1 MADSSVH
8 SRPMAAQGAEDGEID
23 LEDVENTDP
32 DYAQDRE
39 NDSEFEAT
47 EEDLFQGG
55 IYEPSVRIQVQ
66 GSEEESE
73 GPGGDGVRPRPGAP
87 EERGCS
93 IRKIRLGNLFVRM
106 TRSTSHL
113 DDYLDVFVLVVVSRK
128 SKTNPNNKLNHQFL
142 ARHRDWRLCGMGHVF
157 LWLYFIYDL
166 VPLRYGPGIVEPLDF
181 SEPILWTKAHLFF
194 SLKKGDQGEQKQD
207 EMHYKTHNT
216 WIKWAMTKARWILSK
231 VTHAFRRSGAQQLHD
246 DGCSD
251 NDIGTLGGW
260 AQGELRRCYVFGIPF
275 KPVWLLAGFSG
286 DRGDYYIGRA
296 RAKLPR
302 HKVKEKDEWLQLLDL
317 LRLHIFPWVEEGWKK
332 VEEWNA
338 AQTDPLKRH
347 YAGARFLDTLASIGR
362 LVVAQDLAM
371 MWAFCHQHGVRNPR
385 CNCERHPYVQMSPLC
400 NHPLFQKWAYL
411 VAISHFQGEKLR
423 ATGQT
428 TAKADAIFRTTAEE
442 KLHKMHLTANMLR
455 EELGILR
462 GREMQLAMENAELRE
477 KLAAERE
484 DKARVIAE
492 FEAYKRSVAARDD
505 AANTSAEI
513 DGSSKSAGTGGN
525 QATDASK
532 APVAVQ
538 EFFVVVVV
546 SWREATTVAAA
557 WKVWVQPSLIMGG
570 RSLREVFAEFDRY
583 KKKDKNS
590 SFITAYSRF
599 AVKGTPG
606 MAVGAC
612 ERKMRR
618 VHRVMVS
625 VETLRKDSSEAATA
639 TAIKLLDEVLL
650 VCNFTEFTNGLAV
663 LHETPT
669 IKKQKTGSSTEKRTV
684 NDLAQR
690 RVGWLLVKKGLRD
703 QEWATSLFG
712 DDEWEEIHK
721 EHMAQ
726 KKAEE
731 EKQRTAAAKKAER
744 EKATGEASKRKE
756 QK

>member
-8 SRPMAAQGAEDGEID
+8 SRPMAAQGAEDGEED
-23 LEDVENTDP
+23 LEDVEDTDQ

-55 IYEPSVRIQVQ
+55 LYEPSVRIQVQ

-87 EERGCS
+87 EERCEARLYGFS
-93 IRKIRLGNLFVRM
+93 ITLTKDWIKDAR
-106 TRSTSHL
+106 
-113 DDYLDVFVLVVVSRK
+113 DYLKV
-128 SKTNPNNKLNHQFL
+128 KLK
-142 ARHRDWRLCGMGHVF
+142 
-157 LWLYFIYDL
+157 DL
-166 VPLRYGPGIVEPLDF
+166 ND
-181 SEPILWTKAHLFF
+181 
-194 SLKKGDQGEQKQD
+194 EQV
-207 EMHYKTHNT
+207 
-216 WIKWAMTKARWILSK
+216 A
-231 VTHAFRRSGAQQLHD
+231 SGAQQLHD
-246 DGCSD
+246 EGCSD

-260 AQGELRRCYVFGIPF
+260 VQGELRRCYVFGIPF

-286 DRGDYYIGRA
+286 DRGDYYIGRV

-302 HKVKEKDEWLQLLDL
+302 HKDKEKDEWLQLLDL

-332 VEEWNA
+332 
-338 AQTDPLKRH
+338 TDPLKRH

-400 NHPLFQKWAYL
+400 KHPLFQKWEYL

-462 GREMQLAMENAELRE
+462 GCEMQLAMENAELRE

-505 AANTSAEI
+505 VTNTSAEI

-532 APVAVQ
+532 APVAVE

-546 SWREATTVAAA
+546 SWREATTVVAA

-690 RVGWLLVKKGLRD
+690 RVGWLLVKKGLHD

-726 KKAEE
+726 EKVEE

-744 EKATGEASKRKE
+744 EKAKGEASKRKE

>member
-1 MADSSVH
+1 MNRPISPAYSS
-8 SRPMAAQGAEDGEID
+8 RQ
-23 LEDVENTDP
+23 
-32 DYAQDRE
+32 
-39 NDSEFEAT
+39 
-47 EEDLFQGG
+47 
-55 IYEPSVRIQVQ
+55 
-66 GSEEESE
+66 
-73 GPGGDGVRPRPGAP
+73 
-87 EERGCS
+87 
-93 IRKIRLGNLFVRM
+93 
-106 TRSTSHL
+106 
-113 DDYLDVFVLVVVSRK
+113 
-128 SKTNPNNKLNHQFL
+128 
-142 ARHRDWRLCGMGHVF
+142 
-157 LWLYFIYDL
+157 
-166 VPLRYGPGIVEPLDF
+166 
-181 SEPILWTKAHLFF
+181 
-194 SLKKGDQGEQKQD
+194 
-207 EMHYKTHNT
+207 
-216 WIKWAMTKARWILSK
+216 
-231 VTHAFRRSGAQQLHD
+231 
-246 DGCSD
+246 
-251 NDIGTLGGW
+251 
-260 AQGELRRCYVFGIPF
+260 
-275 KPVWLLAGFSG
+275 
-286 DRGDYYIGRA
+286 
-296 RAKLPR
+296 
-302 HKVKEKDEWLQLLDL
+302 
-317 LRLHIFPWVEEGWKK
+317 
-332 VEEWNA
+332 VEEWNV

-492 FEAYKRSVAARDD
+492 FEAYKRSVAAKDD

-532 APVAVQ
+532 APVAVE

-583 KKKDKNS
+583 KKDKNS

-650 VCNFTEFTNGLAV
+650 VCNFTEFTNGVAV

-726 KKAEE
+726 EKAEE

-744 EKATGEASKRKE
+744 EKAKGEASKRKE

>member
-8 SRPMAAQGAEDGEID
+8 SRPMAAQGAEDGEED
-23 LEDVENTDP
+23 LEDDENTDQ

-55 IYEPSVRIQVQ
+55 VYEPSVRIQVQ
-66 GSEEESE
+66 GSVEGSE

-128 SKTNPNNKLNHQFL
+128 SKTNPNNKLSHQFL

-157 LWLYFIYDL
+157 LWPHFIYDL

-194 SLKKGDQGEQKQD
+194 SLKKGDQGKQKQD

-286 DRGDYYIGRA
+286 DRGDYYISRA

-302 HKVKEKDEWLQLLDL
+302 HKDKEKDEWLQLLDL

-332 VEEWNA
+332 
-338 AQTDPLKRH
+338 
-347 YAGARFLDTLASIGR
+347 
-362 LVVAQDLAM
+362 
-371 MWAFCHQHGVRNPR
+371 
-385 CNCERHPYVQMSPLC
+385 
-400 NHPLFQKWAYL
+400 
-411 VAISHFQGEKLR
+411 
-423 ATGQT
+423 
-428 TAKADAIFRTTAEE
+428 DAIFRTATEE
-442 KLHKMHLTANMLR
+442 KMQKMHLTANMLR

-477 KLAAERE
+477 KLAAERD

-492 FEAYKRSVAARDD
+492 FEAYKRSVAARDV
-505 AANTSAEI
+505 AANTYAEI
-513 DGSSKSAGTGGN
+513 DGSSKSAGTGAK
-525 QATDASK
+525 QAMGASK
-532 APVAVQ
+532 APVAV
-538 EFFVVVVV
+538 EDFFVVVVV
-546 SWREATTVAAA
+546 SWREATTIAAA

-599 AVKGTPG
+599 AYKGTPG

-612 ERKMRR
+612 ERKMHRA
-618 VHRVMVS
+618 HRVMVS

-663 LHETPT
+663 LHETPP

-703 QEWATSLFG
+703 QEWASSLFG

-726 KKAEE
+726 EKAEE

-744 EKATGEASKRKE
+744 EKAKGEASKR
-756 QK
+756 

>member
-1 MADSSVH
+1 MIH
-8 SRPMAAQGAEDGEID
+8 LGHQFLGRGC
-23 LEDVENTDP
+23 
-32 DYAQDRE
+32 
-39 NDSEFEAT
+39 
-47 EEDLFQGG
+47 
-55 IYEPSVRIQVQ
+55 RIQ
-66 GSEEESE
+66 
-73 GPGGDGVRPRPGAP
+73 
-87 EERGCS
+87 
-93 IRKIRLGNLFVRM
+93 KIRLGNLFVRM

-128 SKTNPNNKLNHQFL
+128 SKTNPNNKLSHQFL

-157 LWLYFIYDL
+157 LWLHFINDL

-194 SLKKGDQGEQKQD
+194 SLKKGDQGKQKQD

-260 AQGELRRCYVFGIPF
+260 AQGELRRCYVFGLSF

-296 RAKLPR
+296 RSKLPR
-302 HKVKEKDEWLQLLDL
+302 HKDKEKDEWLQLLDL

-332 VEEWNA
+332 
-338 AQTDPLKRH
+338 
-347 YAGARFLDTLASIGR
+347 
-362 LVVAQDLAM
+362 
-371 MWAFCHQHGVRNPR
+371 
-385 CNCERHPYVQMSPLC
+385 MSPLC

-428 TAKADAIFRTTAEE
+428 IAKADAIFRTTADE
-442 KLHKMHLTANMLR
+442 KMQKMHLTTNMLR

-484 DKARVIAE
+484 DKAQVIAE
-492 FEAYKRSVAARDD
+492 FEAYKKSVAARDD

-513 DGSSKSAGTGGN
+513 DGSSKSAGTRAN

-532 APVAVQ
+532 APVAVE

-546 SWREATTVAAA
+546 SWREATTIAAA

-599 AVKGTPG
+599 ADKGTPG

-618 VHRVMVS
+618 VHRVMVF

-663 LHETPT
+663 LHETPP
-669 IKKQKTGSSTEKRTV
+669 IKKQKTGSSMEKRTV

-726 KKAEE
+726 EKAEE

-744 EKATGEASKRKE
+744 EKAKGEASKR
-756 QK
+756 

>member
-1 MADSSVH
+1 MMH
-8 SRPMAAQGAEDGEID
+8 LGHQFLG
-23 LEDVENTDP
+23 
-32 DYAQDRE
+32 
-39 NDSEFEAT
+39 
-47 EEDLFQGG
+47 
-55 IYEPSVRIQVQ
+55 
-66 GSEEESE
+66 
-73 GPGGDGVRPRPGAP
+73 
-87 EERGCS
+87 RGCS

-106 TRSTSHL
+106 TRSTSRL

-194 SLKKGDQGEQKQD
+194 SLKKGDQGKQKQD

-275 KPVWLLAGFSG
+275 KPVWLLARFSG

-302 HKVKEKDEWLQLLDL
+302 H
-317 LRLHIFPWVEEGWKK
+317 K

-477 KLAAERE
+477 KLAVERE
-484 DKARVIAE
+484 DKAR
-492 FEAYKRSVAARDD
+492 
-505 AANTSAEI
+505 
-513 DGSSKSAGTGGN
+513 
-525 QATDASK
+525 
-532 APVAVQ
+532 
-538 EFFVVVVV
+538 
-546 SWREATTVAAA
+546 
-557 WKVWVQPSLIMGG
+557 PSLIMGG

-625 VETLRKDSSEAATA
+625 VETIRKDSSEAATA

-726 KKAEE
+726 EKAEE

-744 EKATGEASKRKE
+744 EQAKGEASKRKE

>member
-8 SRPMAAQGAEDGEID
+8 SRPMAAQGAEDGEED
-23 LEDVENTDP
+23 LEDVENTDQ

-55 IYEPSVRIQVQ
+55 LYEPSVRIQVQ

-87 EERGCS
+87 EERCEARLYGFSITLTKDWIKDARDYLKVKLKDLNDEQVAGCS

-113 DDYLDVFVLVVVSRK
+113 DDYLDVFILVVVSRK
-128 SKTNPNNKLNHQFL
+128 SKTNPNNKLSHQFL

-194 SLKKGDQGEQKQD
+194 SLKKGDQGKQKQD

-371 MWAFCHQHGVRNPR
+371 MWAFCHQHG
-385 CNCERHPYVQMSPLC
+385 
-400 NHPLFQKWAYL
+400 
-411 VAISHFQGEKLR
+411 
-423 ATGQT
+423 
-428 TAKADAIFRTTAEE
+428 DAIFRTTAEE

-492 FEAYKRSVAARDD
+492 FEAYRRSVAARDD

-532 APVAVQ
+532 APVAVE

-726 KKAEE
+726 EKAEE

-744 EKATGEASKRKE
+744 EKAKGEASKRKE

>member
-8 SRPMAAQGAEDGEID
+8 SRPMAAQGAEDGEED
-23 LEDVENTDP
+23 LEDDENTDQ

-55 IYEPSVRIQVQ
+55 VYEPSVRIQVQ
-66 GSEEESE
+66 GSVEGSE

-87 EERGCS
+87 EER
-93 IRKIRLGNLFVRM
+93 
-106 TRSTSHL
+106 
-113 DDYLDVFVLVVVSRK
+113 K
-128 SKTNPNNKLNHQFL
+128 SKTNPNNKLSHQFL

-157 LWLYFIYDL
+157 LWPHFIYDL

-194 SLKKGDQGEQKQD
+194 SLKKGDQGKQKQD

-286 DRGDYYIGRA
+286 DRGDYYISRA

-302 HKVKEKDEWLQLLDL
+302 HKDKEKDEWLQLLDL
-317 LRLHIFPWVEEGWKK
+317 LRLHIFPWVEEGWK
-332 VEEWNA
+332 
-338 AQTDPLKRH
+338 
-347 YAGARFLDTLASIGR
+347 
-362 LVVAQDLAM
+362 
-371 MWAFCHQHGVRNPR
+371 
-385 CNCERHPYVQMSPLC
+385 
-400 NHPLFQKWAYL
+400 KWAYL

-428 TAKADAIFRTTAEE
+428 TAKADAIFRTATEE
-442 KLHKMHLTANMLR
+442 KMQKMHLTANMLR

-477 KLAAERE
+477 KLAAERD

-492 FEAYKRSVAARDD
+492 FEAYKRSVAARDV
-505 AANTSAEI
+505 AANTYAEI
-513 DGSSKSAGTGGN
+513 DGSSKSAGTGAK
-525 QATDASK
+525 QAMGASK
-532 APVAVQ
+532 APVAV
-538 EFFVVVVV
+538 EDFFVVVVV
-546 SWREATTVAAA
+546 SWREATTIAAA

-599 AVKGTPG
+599 AYKGTPG

-612 ERKMRR
+612 ERKMHRA
-618 VHRVMVS
+618 HRVMVS

-663 LHETPT
+663 LHETPP

-703 QEWATSLFG
+703 QEWASSLFG

-726 KKAEE
+726 EKAEE

-744 EKATGEASKRKE
+744 EKAKGEASKR
-756 QK
+756 

>member
-113 DDYLDVFVLVVVSRK
+113 DDYLDVFVLVVVSMK

-181 SEPILWTKAHLFF
+181 SEPILWTKGHLFF

-231 VTHAFRRSGAQQLHD
+231 VTHAFRGSGAQQLHD

-317 LRLHIFPWVEEGWKK
+317 LRLHIFPRVEEGWKK

-371 MWAFCHQHGVRNPR
+371 MWAFCHQHG
-385 CNCERHPYVQMSPLC
+385 
-400 NHPLFQKWAYL
+400 
-411 VAISHFQGEKLR
+411 
-423 ATGQT
+423 
-428 TAKADAIFRTTAEE
+428 DAIFRTTAEE

-492 FEAYKRSVAARDD
+492 LEAYKRFVAARDD

-612 ERKMRR
+612 ERKMHR

-744 EKATGEASKRKE
+744 EKAKGEASKRKE

>member
-1 MADSSVH
+1 MNRPISPAYSS
-8 SRPMAAQGAEDGEID
+8 RQ
-23 LEDVENTDP
+23 
-32 DYAQDRE
+32 
-39 NDSEFEAT
+39 
-47 EEDLFQGG
+47 
-55 IYEPSVRIQVQ
+55 
-66 GSEEESE
+66 
-73 GPGGDGVRPRPGAP
+73 
-87 EERGCS
+87 
-93 IRKIRLGNLFVRM
+93 
-106 TRSTSHL
+106 
-113 DDYLDVFVLVVVSRK
+113 
-128 SKTNPNNKLNHQFL
+128 
-142 ARHRDWRLCGMGHVF
+142 
-157 LWLYFIYDL
+157 
-166 VPLRYGPGIVEPLDF
+166 
-181 SEPILWTKAHLFF
+181 
-194 SLKKGDQGEQKQD
+194 
-207 EMHYKTHNT
+207 
-216 WIKWAMTKARWILSK
+216 
-231 VTHAFRRSGAQQLHD
+231 
-246 DGCSD
+246 
-251 NDIGTLGGW
+251 
-260 AQGELRRCYVFGIPF
+260 
-275 KPVWLLAGFSG
+275 
-286 DRGDYYIGRA
+286 
-296 RAKLPR
+296 
-302 HKVKEKDEWLQLLDL
+302 
-317 LRLHIFPWVEEGWKK
+317 

-492 FEAYKRSVAARDD
+492 FEAYRRSVAARDD

-532 APVAVQ
+532 APVAVE

-583 KKKDKNS
+583 KKKGKNS

-612 ERKMRR
+612 ERKMRC

-669 IKKQKTGSSTEKRTV
+669 IKKQKTGSSTENRTV

-721 EHMAQ
+721 EYMAQ
-726 KKAEE
+726 EKAEE

-744 EKATGEASKRKE
+744 EKAKGEASKRKE

>member
-8 SRPMAAQGAEDGEID
+8 SRPMAAQGAEDGEED
-23 LEDVENTDP
+23 LEDDENTDQ
-32 DYAQDRE
+32 DYAQDCE

-55 IYEPSVRIQVQ
+55 LYEPSVRIQVQ
-66 GSEEESE
+66 GSVEGSE

-87 EERGCS
+87 EERYEEDGDHSDAEEEGESSPGRRRPPDFASHVEQAAAPGNAGWSCS
-93 IRKIRLGNLFVRM
+93 CDEWQIHLHGPRVTEWRLGR
-106 TRSTSHL
+106 
-113 DDYLDVFVLVVVSRK
+113 YIEK
-128 SKTNPNNKLNHQFL
+128 SKTNPNNKLSHQFL

-157 LWLYFIYDL
+157 LWLHFIYDL

-194 SLKKGDQGEQKQD
+194 SLKKGDQGKQKQD
-207 EMHYKTHNT
+207 VMHYKMHNT

-231 VTHAFRRSGAQQLHD
+231 VTHAFHRSGAQQLHD

-275 KPVWLLAGFSG
+275 KP
-286 DRGDYYIGRA
+286 
-296 RAKLPR
+296 
-302 HKVKEKDEWLQLLDL
+302 
-317 LRLHIFPWVEEGWKK
+317 
-332 VEEWNA
+332 
-338 AQTDPLKRH
+338 
-347 YAGARFLDTLASIGR
+347 
-362 LVVAQDLAM
+362 DLAM

-442 KLHKMHLTANMLR
+442 KMQKMHLTANMLR

-492 FEAYKRSVAARDD
+492 FEAYKRS
-505 AANTSAEI
+505 
-513 DGSSKSAGTGGN
+513 
-525 QATDASK
+525 
-532 APVAVQ
+532 
-538 EFFVVVVV
+538 
-546 SWREATTVAAA
+546 
-557 WKVWVQPSLIMGG
+557 
-570 RSLREVFAEFDRY
+570 LREVFAEFDRY

-599 AVKGTPG
+599 AYKGTPG

-625 VETLRKDSSEAATA
+625 VETLRKDSSERATA
-639 TAIKLLDEVLL
+639 TTIKLLDEVLL

-663 LHETPT
+663 LHETPP
-669 IKKQKTGSSTEKRTV
+669 IKKQKTSSSTEKRTV

-726 KKAEE
+726 EKAEE

-744 EKATGEASKRKE
+744 EKAKGEASKR
-756 QK
+756 

>member
-1 MADSSVH
+1 
-8 SRPMAAQGAEDGEID
+8 
-23 LEDVENTDP
+23 
-32 DYAQDRE
+32 
-39 NDSEFEAT
+39 
-47 EEDLFQGG
+47 
-55 IYEPSVRIQVQ
+55 
-66 GSEEESE
+66 
-73 GPGGDGVRPRPGAP
+73 
-87 EERGCS
+87 
-93 IRKIRLGNLFVRM
+93 
-106 TRSTSHL
+106 
-113 DDYLDVFVLVVVSRK
+113 
-128 SKTNPNNKLNHQFL
+128 
-142 ARHRDWRLCGMGHVF
+142 
-157 LWLYFIYDL
+157 
-166 VPLRYGPGIVEPLDF
+166 
-181 SEPILWTKAHLFF
+181 
-194 SLKKGDQGEQKQD
+194 
-207 EMHYKTHNT
+207 MHYKTHNT

-251 NDIGTLGGW
+251 NDIGTLDGW
-260 AQGELRRCYVFGIPF
+260 AQGELWRCYVFGIPF

-302 HKVKEKDEWLQLLDL
+302 HKDKEKDEWLQLLDL
-317 LRLHIFPWVEEGWKK
+317 LRLHIFPWVEKEKK
-332 VEEWNA
+332 M
-338 AQTDPLKRH
+338 Q
-347 YAGARFLDTLASIGR
+347 
-362 LVVAQDLAM
+362 
-371 MWAFCHQHGVRNPR
+371 
-385 CNCERHPYVQMSPLC
+385 
-400 NHPLFQKWAYL
+400 
-411 VAISHFQGEKLR
+411 
-423 ATGQT
+423 
-428 TAKADAIFRTTAEE
+428 
-442 KLHKMHLTANMLR
+442 KMHLTANMLR

-484 DKARVIAE
+484 DKARVIVE

-513 DGSSKSAGTGGN
+513 DGSSKSAGTGAN

-532 APVAVQ
+532 APVAVE

-570 RSLREVFAEFDRY
+570 RSLREVFAEFDRN
-583 KKKDKNS
+583 KKKNKNS

-599 AVKGTPG
+599 ADKGTPG

-612 ERKMRR
+612 ERKMRC

-639 TAIKLLDEVLL
+639 TAIKLLDEALL

-663 LHETPT
+663 LHETPP

-690 RVGWLLVKKGLRD
+690 RVGWLLVKKGLRN

-726 KKAEE
+726 EKVEE
-731 EKQRTAAAKKAER
+731 EKQRTAAAKKAEQ
-744 EKATGEASKRKE
+744 EKAKGEASKR
-756 QK
+756 

>member
-1 MADSSVH
+1 
-8 SRPMAAQGAEDGEID
+8 MAAQGAEDREED
-23 LEDVENTDP
+23 LEDDENTDQ

-55 IYEPSVRIQVQ
+55 LYEPSVRIQVQ
-66 GSEEESE
+66 GSEEGSE
-73 GPGGDGVRPRPGAP
+73 GPGGDGVRPRPGVP
-87 EERGCS
+87 EE
-93 IRKIRLGNLFVRM
+93 
-106 TRSTSHL
+106 
-113 DDYLDVFVLVVVSRK
+113 
-128 SKTNPNNKLNHQFL
+128 
-142 ARHRDWRLCGMGHVF
+142 
-157 LWLYFIYDL
+157 
-166 VPLRYGPGIVEPLDF
+166 
-181 SEPILWTKAHLFF
+181 
-194 SLKKGDQGEQKQD
+194 
-207 EMHYKTHNT
+207 
-216 WIKWAMTKARWILSK
+216 
-231 VTHAFRRSGAQQLHD
+231 RSGAQQLHD

-251 NDIGTLGGW
+251 NDIGTLGEW
-260 AQGELRRCYVFGIPF
+260 AQEELRRCYVFGIPF

-302 HKVKEKDEWLQLLDL
+302 HKDKEKDEWLQLLDL

-332 VEEWNA
+332 
-338 AQTDPLKRH
+338 
-347 YAGARFLDTLASIGR
+347 
-362 LVVAQDLAM
+362 
-371 MWAFCHQHGVRNPR
+371 
-385 CNCERHPYVQMSPLC
+385 
-400 NHPLFQKWAYL
+400 
-411 VAISHFQGEKLR
+411 
-423 ATGQT
+423 
-428 TAKADAIFRTTAEE
+428 DAIFRTTAEE
-442 KLHKMHLTANMLR
+442 KMQKMHLTANMLR

-462 GREMQLAMENAELRE
+462 GCEMQLAMENAELRE

-492 FEAYKRSVAARDD
+492 FEAYKRSVEARDD

-513 DGSSKSAGTGGN
+513 DGSSKSAGTGAN

-532 APVAVQ
+532 APVAVE

-557 WKVWVQPSLIMGG
+557 WKLWVQPSLIMGG

-583 KKKDKNS
+583 KKKNKNS
-590 SFITAYSRF
+590 SFITAYSR
-599 AVKGTPG
+599 
-606 MAVGAC
+606 
-612 ERKMRR
+612 
-618 VHRVMVS
+618 
-625 VETLRKDSSEAATA
+625 SEAATA

-650 VCNFTEFTNGLAV
+650 MCNFTKFTNGLAV
-663 LHETPT
+663 LHETPP

-721 EHMAQ
+721 EHMAEE
-726 KKAEE
+726 KAEE

-744 EKATGEASKRKE
+744 EKAKGDAWKR
-756 QK
+756 

>member
-8 SRPMAAQGAEDGEID
+8 SRPMAAQGAEDGEED

-87 EERGCS
+87 EERYEEDGDHS
-93 IRKIRLGNLFVRM
+93 DAEEEGESSPGRRRPPDSASHVEQAVAPGNAQRQTDVAEKESRIR
-106 TRSTSHL
+106 RSTIPHRL
-113 DDYLDVFVLVVVSRK
+113 IEAGTRRHYCFHFLHFKWWVIIFMATMVDVPVADS
-128 SKTNPNNKLNHQFL
+128 L
-142 ARHRDWRLCGMGHVF
+142 A
-157 LWLYFIYDL
+157 
-166 VPLRYGPGIVEPLDF
+166 P
-181 SEPILWTKAHLFF
+181 S
-194 SLKKGDQGEQKQD
+194 
-207 EMHYKTHNT
+207 
-216 WIKWAMTKARWILSK
+216 
-231 VTHAFRRSGAQQLHD
+231 LHD
-246 DGCSD
+246 
-251 NDIGTLGGW
+251 
-260 AQGELRRCYVFGIPF
+260 E
-275 KPVWLLAGFSG
+275 
-286 DRGDYYIGRA
+286 
-296 RAKLPR
+296 
-302 HKVKEKDEWLQLLDL
+302 
-317 LRLHIFPWVEEGWKK
+317 
-332 VEEWNA
+332 VEEWNV

-411 VAISHFQGEKLR
+411 VGISHFQGEKLR

-462 GREMQLAMENAELRE
+462 GREMQLAMENAKLRE
-477 KLAAERE
+477 KLTAERE

-583 KKKDKNS
+583 KNKDKNS

-618 VHRVMVS
+618 VHRVIVS

-703 QEWATSLFG
+703 QRWATSLFG

-721 EHMAQ
+721 EEMAQ
-726 KKAEE
+726 EKAEE

-744 EKATGEASKRKE
+744 EQAKGEASKRKE

>member
-1 MADSSVH
+1 
-8 SRPMAAQGAEDGEID
+8 MAAQGAEDGE
-23 LEDVENTDP
+23 EDMEDDENTDQ

-39 NDSEFEAT
+39 NDSEFEVT

-55 IYEPSVRIQVQ
+55 LYEPSVRIQVQ
-66 GSEEESE
+66 GSEEGSE

-87 EERGCS
+87 EER
-93 IRKIRLGNLFVRM
+93 
-106 TRSTSHL
+106 
-113 DDYLDVFVLVVVSRK
+113 K
-128 SKTNPNNKLNHQFL
+128 SKTNPNNKLSHQFL

-157 LWLYFIYDL
+157 LWLHFIYDL

-194 SLKKGDQGEQKQD
+194 SLKKGNQGKQKQD

-251 NDIGTLGGW
+251 NDIDTLGGW

-302 HKVKEKDEWLQLLDL
+302 HKDKEKDEWLQLLDL

-332 VEEWNA
+332 
-338 AQTDPLKRH
+338 
-347 YAGARFLDTLASIGR
+347 
-362 LVVAQDLAM
+362 DLAM

-428 TAKADAIFRTTAEE
+428 TAKADAIFHTTAEE
-442 KLHKMHLTANMLR
+442 KMQKMHLTANMLR

-462 GREMQLAMENAELRE
+462 GCEMQLAMENAELRE

-513 DGSSKSAGTGGN
+513 DGSSKSAGTGAN

-532 APVAVQ
+532 APVAVE

-546 SWREATTVAAA
+546 SWSEATTIAAA

-590 SFITAYSRF
+590 SFITAYSRL
-599 AVKGTPG
+599 ADKAP
-606 MAVGAC
+606 
-612 ERKMRR
+612 RR
-618 VHRVMVS
+618 QPQRPLS
-625 VETLRKDSSEAATA
+625 CWTRF
-639 TAIKLLDEVLL
+639 LL

-663 LHETPT
+663 LHETPP

-726 KKAEE
+726 EKAEE

-744 EKATGEASKRKE
+744 EKAKGEASKR
-756 QK
+756 